1 VSSADL
7 FFKGRGFFHR
17 SCPRA
22 ADLQNRSTLH
32 LLFCRAERRSAKGQ
46 REIFNVIAPGVLFGD
61 DMLNM
66 VRQLAVLLA
75 QQAILATMIRSSSD
89 EVPRGGVHR

>member
-1 VSSADL
+1 MSSADL

-46 REIFNVIAPGVLFGD
+46 RAGPLHEHATLHEHPARDVHGQDGHATTLVAAAPLG
-61 DMLNM
+61 
-66 VRQLAVLLA
+66 
-75 QQAILATMIRSSSD
+75 
-89 EVPRGGVHR
+89 EPPR